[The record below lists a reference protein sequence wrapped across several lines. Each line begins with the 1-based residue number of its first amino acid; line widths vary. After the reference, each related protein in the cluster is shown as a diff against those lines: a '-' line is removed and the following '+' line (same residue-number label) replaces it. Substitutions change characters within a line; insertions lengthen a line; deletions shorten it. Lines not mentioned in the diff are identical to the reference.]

1 MTYVGRPTVGWILFG
16 VVTIVAVAVSVST
29 ADGFASGNELGVKG
43 IAFVALLWLL
53 AAGSLVFS
61 IALTVGRAR
70 YVAATTPAERAQHR
84 AEAKN
89 RGMAKPVDYGQRID
103 GNDGP

>member
-16 VVTIVAVAVSVST
+16 VITIAAVAVSVST
-29 ADGFASGNELGVKG
+29 ADGVASGNELGVTG
-43 IAFVALLWLL
+43 IGFVALLWLL

-70 YVAATTPAERAQHR
+70 YVAATTLSERAQHR

-89 RGMAKPVDYGQRID
+89 RGMSKPVDYGQRID
-103 GNDGP
+103 GKEGL